1 MAGADMRA
9 YLSTQRGVGLVEVL
23 VTMVLVAFGL
33 LGLAAFQSKAQV
45 GQIESYQ
52 RAQAAVLLQ
61 DMTARIAGNNAAAA
75 DYVTTAPLG
84 TDSTVGTGCSA
95 LTDQAARDK
104 CEWSATLMGAGELA
118 GTKKV
123 GAIQSARG
131 CIQKVRSENVS
142 TGVCIPAVYLV
153 TVAWQGLHA
162 TKEPSQTCGSGQ
174 YGTDGYRRAI
184 SARVAVG
191 LTGCY

>member
-1 MAGADMRA
+1 MRTD
-9 YLSTQRGVGLVEVL
+9 SFTQRGVGLVEVL

-45 GQIESYQ
+45 GQVESYQ

-61 DMTARIAGNNAAAA
+61 DMTARIASNNAAAA
-75 DYVTTAPLG
+75 DYVTATPLG
-84 TDSTVGTGCSA
+84 TGVTDGTCSA
-95 LTDQAARDK
+95 LTSQAARDK
-104 CEWSATLMGAGELA
+104 CEWSGILKGAGEVV
-118 GTKKV
+118 GTAKV

-131 CIQKVRSENVS
+131 CIQKVRSEDLS